1 MENKQKVAITESS
14 SGIAQH
20 EDAVLKASM
29 QFFADEILPYFNIEG
44 KVVSFGPTEIV
55 QLELHKQFQ
64 DFTFIMENRI
74 WKHFEFQ
81 STNEGLE
88 GLKRF
93 RNYEASVSY
102 QHKVTVETY
111 VVFSGNIKNPMTEFT
126 EGFNTYRVHPIIL
139 RGHNADILLAKL
151 KEKQASG
158 ETITKE
164 DLISLVLS
172 PLMAGNSS
180 IKDRI
185 RTAYVI
191 LRNSTEIN
199 KINGAKAEAMLYA
212 FADKFLDAI
221 DLEKLK
227 EEISMTRLGQM
238 IWEDGVKEG
247 REKGRESTLLE
258 LIKDGILT
266 VKDVAIRLNLTEEEV
281 EKLLEE
287 KHLLIRN

>member
-1 MENKQKVAITESS
+1 MEKKHKDTLPESP
-14 SGIAQH
+14 SGIVQH

-29 QFFADEILPYFNIEG
+29 QFFAEEILPYFKIEG

-55 QLELHKQFQ
+55 HLELHKQFQ
-64 DFTFIMENRI
+64 DFNFIMDNGV

-102 QHKVTVETY
+102 QYKVTVETY
-111 VVFSGNIKNPMTEFT
+111 VIFSGNIKNPMTEFT

-139 RGHNADILLAKL
+139 QGHNADVLLAEL
-151 KEKQASG
+151 KQKQASG

-172 PLMAGNSS
+172 PLMAGDSS

-185 RTAYVI
+185 TTAYGI
-191 LRNSTEIN
+191 LKNATEISDTD
-199 KINGAKAEAMLYA
+199 IAKSQAMLYA
-212 FADKFLDAI
+212 LADKFLDAI

-238 IWEDGVKEG
+238 IWEDGIAE
-247 REKGRESTLLE
+247 GRESTLLE

-266 VKDVAIRLNLTEEEV
+266 IKDAAIRLNITEEEV

-287 KHLLIRN
+287 KHLLTHN

>member
-1 MENKQKVAITESS
+1 MEKKNKDALPESPS
-14 SGIAQH
+14 PGIAQH

-29 QFFADEILPYFNIEG
+29 QFFAEEILPYFKIEG

-64 DFTFIMENRI
+64 DFNFIMDSGV

-81 STNEGLE
+81 STNEGLK

-102 QHKVTVETY
+102 QYNVIVETY
-111 VVFSGNIKNPMTEFT
+111 VVFSGNIKNPMTEFS
-126 EGFNTYRVHPIIL
+126 EGFNTYKVHPIIL
-139 RGHNADILLAKL
+139 QRHNADILLTKL
-151 KEKQASG
+151 KEKQTRG
-158 ETITKE
+158 ETITRE

-172 PLMAGNSS
+172 PLMAGDTS

-185 RTAYVI
+185 TTAYGI
-191 LRNSTEIN
+191 LKKAKDIN
-199 KINGAKAEAMLYA
+199 KTDGAKAEAMLYA
-212 FADKFLDAI
+212 FADKFLDAV

-238 IWEDGVKEG
+238 IWEDGKAE
-247 REKGRESTLLE
+247 GRESTLLE

-266 VKDVAIRLNLTEEEV
+266 AKEAATRLNITEEEV
-281 EKLLEE
+281 EKLIEE
-287 KHLLIRN
+287 KHLLTHN